1 MISLSIKRYN
11 SKIVSEKNKIERED
25 DMEEKIML
33 VDDTG
38 VEKEFELVVS
48 FDIGEKTYVLLSENE
63 ESDDVFPFVIT
74 EDEDGE
80 VLMPVEDEAEFA
92 LIEAAYD
99 EIMDEEYE
107 DEDEDEGETE

>member
-1 MISLSIKRYN
+1 M
-11 SKIVSEKNKIERED
+11 SEKNKIERED

>member
-1 MISLSIKRYN
+1 M
-11 SKIVSEKNKIERED
+11 SEKNKFEREV

-38 VEKEFELVVS
+38 VEREFELVVS
-48 FDIGEKTYVLLSENE
+48 FDLEDKTYVLLSENE
-63 ESDDVFPFVIT
+63 ESDDVFPFVVV
-74 EDEDGE
+74 EDEEGE

-92 LIEAAYD
+92 LIAAEYD
-99 EIMDEEYE
+99 RIMDEEYE